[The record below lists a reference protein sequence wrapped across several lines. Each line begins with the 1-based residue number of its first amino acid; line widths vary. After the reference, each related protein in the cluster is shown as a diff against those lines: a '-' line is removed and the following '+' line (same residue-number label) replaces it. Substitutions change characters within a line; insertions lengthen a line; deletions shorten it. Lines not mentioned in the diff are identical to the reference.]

1 MKPVLFQSAKA
12 LRVAT
17 FSLAL
22 SLAAFSSGCADAGP
36 DEEES
41 SDALLEGE
49 EEEELD
55 ESVDPQAQIILGV
68 DRNENPRKRGGGF
81 PSIGSVRRTNHS
93 GSGSRTVRSGNNGWS
108 SSSTDRTVRSGSSSS
123 SSDRNVS
130 SSSSSS
136 GGRTVTIGNGNVI
149 RR

>member
-1 MKPVLFQSAKA
+1 MKPVLFTSAKA
-12 LRVAT
+12 LRAVT
-17 FSLAL
+17 VSLAL

-36 DEEES
+36 DEEEA
-41 SDALLEGE
+41 SDALLDG

-55 ESVDPQAQIILGV
+55 ETEDPQAQIILGV

-81 PSIGSVRRTNHS
+81 PSIGRVRRTDHS
-93 GSGSRTVRSGNNGWS
+93 GSGSRTVRSGNSGS
-108 SSSTDRTVRSGSSSS
+108 SSSSSGRTVRSGSSSS
-123 SSDRNVS
+123 SSDRDVS

-136 GGRTVTIGNGNVI
+136 VGRTVTIGNGNVI